1 VKWQSRILYNI
12 TLLFCFEGA
21 AYMVFRASSCVSE
34 NWNKWSRRRDEV
46 ESQQNECEE
55 PHCEDPDFNV
65 S

>member
-1 VKWQSRILYNI
+1 
-12 TLLFCFEGA
+12 
-21 AYMVFRASSCVSE
+21 MVFRASSCVSE